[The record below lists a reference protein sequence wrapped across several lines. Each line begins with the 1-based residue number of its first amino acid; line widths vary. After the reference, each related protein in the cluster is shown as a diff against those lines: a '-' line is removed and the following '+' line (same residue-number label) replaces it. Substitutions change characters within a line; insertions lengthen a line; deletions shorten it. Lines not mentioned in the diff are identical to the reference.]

1 MPDPVTVLL
10 CLLSACGGA
19 LVGIAVTWRA
29 FAEVH
34 RAHVAE
40 LDANYVLVEYM
51 LDALDDLLN
60 ATEQTGRA
68 WPEKNAQDVME
79 LAERHLLRRNHQERE
94 SA

>member
-10 CLLSACGGA
+10 CILSACGGA

-29 FAEVH
+29 LAEAH

-40 LDANYVLVEYM
+40 SAASAVLIEYM
-51 LDALDDLLN
+51 LDALDDLLHT
-60 ATEQTGRA
+60 TEQTGRA
-68 WPEKNAQDVME
+68 WPEKNAADVME